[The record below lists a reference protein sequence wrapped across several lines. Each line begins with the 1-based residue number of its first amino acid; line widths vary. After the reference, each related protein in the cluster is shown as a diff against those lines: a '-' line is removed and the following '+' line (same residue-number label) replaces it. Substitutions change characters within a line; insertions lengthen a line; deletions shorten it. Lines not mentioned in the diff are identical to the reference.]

1 MVMTKARGSSLDA
14 RRYGAISA
22 ADYGV
27 TGDGTTDD
35 GAAVLAAL
43 EALRDNDDVGELY
56 FPPGTPLLTTA
67 VNCDFETA
75 TGPKR
80 ILAASGHVVFN
91 CTGDEAIGL
100 SITNATRMEIE
111 GLGFEGTDS
120 ATGTAEAC
128 GLALRRDG
136 VGALPKTV
144 AVRNCRFEH
153 FKRQGT
159 TTIDGQATRGGGCGL
174 FIGPGSHVAVEECEF
189 TDNHQGL
196 VARSTADLSVTRC
209 RVDTTYAWGMDFT
222 TGGQVRVRDSV
233 FTGCGVSGTSFSE
246 SVNAVSNV
254 PYGGIIFEDFDQQ
267 QVTVDGCGFTQSIGG
282 IAAIDGAVLNILNCT
297 FSPRNK
303 ANDGDFM
310 VFARRCYGVRI
321 DGNFFTCPASGSANY
336 DLCSVGSTST
346 VPATA
351 LSFRGNHVRPSGTID
366 HVVEMDPGSGRF
378 VNLQAHA
385 NCIGDDE
392 SASDWNIT
400 DVFQLVSGTIDG
412 AIADNVFIAGSGN
425 TGCDI
430 TEILDTSGGA
440 VGQLVAYRNREIED
454 GSGAITNKINQ
465 QIAEDYTASN
475 VTTDRSFD
483 ADSTTVAELADVVGT
498 LLSDLAAIGITR

>member
-1 MVMTKARGSSLDA
+1 MTKARGSSFDA
-14 RRYGAISA
+14 RRYGSISA

-43 EALRDNDDVGELY
+43 TALRDNDDVGELY
-56 FPPGTPLLTTA
+56 FPPGTPLLTTP
-67 VNCDFETA
+67 VSIDWSTA

-80 ILAASGHVVFN
+80 ILGASGHVVFN
-91 CTGDEAIGL
+91 CTGDGAVG
-100 SITNATRMEIE
+100 ITIIDADELEIE

-120 ATGTAEAC
+120 ATGTAEAA
-128 GLALRRDG
+128 GLALTRD
-136 VGALPKTV
+136 
-144 AVRNCRFEH
+144 AVPGFPRSTHIRNCRFEH
-153 FKRQGT
+153 FKRQGS
-159 TTIDGQATRGGGCGL
+159 TTINSQTTRGGGCGL
-174 FIGPGSHVAVEECEF
+174 YLGPGTHVSVDECVF
-189 TDNHQGL
+189 TDNHQGM
-196 VARSTADLSVTRC
+196 VGRSCGDLTVTRC
-209 RVDTTYAWGMDFT
+209 RVDTTYAWGMDFEV
-222 TGGQVRVRDSV
+222 GGQTRVRDCA
-233 FTGCGVSGTSFSE
+233 FTACGVTGTTFSE
-246 SVNAVSNV
+246 TVNAVSNV
-254 PYGGIIFEDFDQQ
+254 PYGGIIFEDFDEQ
-267 QVTVDGCGFTQSIGG
+267 QVEVQGCGFTQSIGG
-282 IAAIDGAVLNILNCT
+282 ISAIDGAILNILGCT
-297 FSPRNK
+297 FAPRDK

-336 DLCSVGSTST
+336 DLVSIGSTST

-366 HVVEMDPGSGRF
+366 HVLEMDPGSGRF

-385 NCIGDDE
+385 NCIGDEE
-392 SASDWNIT
+392 SASDWSIT

-412 AIADNVFIAGSGN
+412 AIADNVLIAGTGS

-430 TEILDTSGGA
+430 TDVLDTSGGT
-440 VGQLVAYRNREIED
+440 VGTLVAYRNREVEV

-465 QIAEDYTASN
+465 QIAQDYTATN
-475 VTTDRSFD
+475 VTTDRAFD

-498 LLSDLAAIGITR
+498 LLADLAAIGITR